1 MHPSSQDQTV
11 VVRRHG
17 RVGRILLNRPRALNA
32 LDLTMLRAV
41 TAALDEWRDDP
52 AIHAVVIE
60 GAGERAF
67 CAGGDVRSIREN
79 AISGRHA
86 EVERFFIAE
95 YGLNQAIASYPKPYI
110 ALIGGICMGGGV
122 GLSVHG
128 SARVVT
134 EAATLAMPETGIG
147 LFPDIGATHV
157 LPRLRGAFGM
167 WMGLTGAAVSGADA
181 AYLGLATHF
190 TTGERLATLGDGLA
204 EHGVAALAS
213 AALPAPPSPLIA
225 HADAVARCFGA
236 DSVDGI
242 LARLQQEGTDWSRE
256 TAATLRGRSPS
267 ALLWTFEIIRAGAG
281 RTLPQCLAAEFAL
294 MTRHATRHP
303 DFAEGVRALVVDK
316 DRAPR
321 WSPSRIEDVR
331 PEDVK
336 AAFA

>member
-11 VVRRHG
+11 VARRQG

-32 LDLTMLRAV
+32 LDLDMLRAV
-41 TAALDEWRDDP
+41 AAALDAWRDDP
-52 AIHAVVIE
+52 SIHAVVIE
-60 GAGERAF
+60 GAGGRAF
-67 CAGGDVRSIREN
+67 CAGGDVRSIRED
-79 AISGRHA
+79 AVSGRHV
-86 EVERFFIAE
+86 EVEQFFIAE
-95 YGLNQAIASYPKPYI
+95 YGLNQAIASYPKPYV

-128 SARVVT
+128 SVRVVT

-147 LFPDIGATHV
+147 LFPDIGATYV

-167 WMGLTGAAVSGADA
+167 WMGLTGAPVGGADA

-190 TTGERLATLGDGLA
+190 TTAERLATLGDELA
-204 EHGVAALAS
+204 EHGAAALMVAAI
-213 AALPAPPSPLIA
+213 PAPPSALTA

-236 DSVDGI
+236 DSVGGI
-242 LARLQQEGTDWSRE
+242 LARPQREDTDWSRE
-256 TAATLRGRSPS
+256 TIATLRGRSPS
-267 ALLWTFEIIRAGAG
+267 ALLWTFEIVRAGIG

-321 WSPSRIEDVR
+321 WSPPRIEDVR
-331 PEDVK
+331 PEDIR